1 MTVFKSPIPDENT
14 SDYTYSIQMQSNERI
29 FADGSPF
36 SQGSIVPAGTA
47 SAHPTLPPRVRQYS
61 AGNADRPDRQK
72 LSLLDG
78 KRQFIR
84 PKVGA
89 VATVSRPPVKKQFIG
104 PPALHGKDAPASV
117 IQIPLVQESE
127 PESPV
132 FLSDGQPLPFT
143 LASQA
148 ARIVAAPP
156 QLPLSPVVTQPQ
168 TQQPS
173 EVGTKKKQSLSRWRR
188 GKRTQQKQG
197 AKQKGK
203 KVRRKRLRRL
213 LIVVSILTIIV
224 VVFFSQGNGAA
235 GAWLADAMRTVLGP
249 TITARVESWYLGFSD
264 TTHNIQYQLGGQHV
278 NAPWSVGTLPPT
290 PVPPPTWS
298 TLKPMPLLHITPVV
312 SPAIAGEGI
321 WYPQEQAPAPY
332 NYLPLDAKG
341 FVRPDPSHPY
351 AIVTMLQFDMRF
363 INLHMVAGTS
373 EPGGTLGHNGSGVIP
388 SADQQ
393 GNALLAA
400 FNGGFKY
407 ADGQYGMMTNSV
419 VYVPPQNGVATIAV
433 TKEGKIILGAW
444 GTDPRFTSANHDLL
458 AWRQNASLLINNGV
472 INPLTSDGS
481 AWGGTILNSA
491 YTWRSGLGITANG
504 TLIYA
509 AGDYLTALTLG
520 QAMKAAGVVMAMQT
534 DINPYWVRAF
544 LYSRNSGSAYNIIK
558 LNPAMQGSGTE
569 YLYGNQRDFFYL
581 TRYSPPPPPQ
591 PAHARET
598 YPQ

>member
-1 MTVFKSPIPDENT
+1 MTVFKKPFLDGKT
-14 SDYTYSIQMQSNERI
+14 SEHT
-29 FADGSPF
+29 
-36 SQGSIVPAGTA
+36 GTA
-47 SAHPTLPPRVRQYS
+47 NAQAYENMSPAMQPPHQL
-61 AGNADRPDRQK
+61 N
-72 LSLLDG
+72 G

-84 PKVGA
+84 P
-89 VATVSRPPVKKQFIG
+89 TVTNQQSRPPLAPIAPVSQLPVKKQFIG
-104 PPALHGKDAPASV
+104 PVVASGKTPS
-117 IQIPLVQESE
+117 
-127 PESPV
+127 
-132 FLSDGQPLPFT
+132 LPYRRT
-143 LASQA
+143 AQTG
-148 ARIVAAPP
+148 RIVLAPRQRSLSPTSAPVVVPP
-156 QLPLSPVVTQPQ
+156 QSQRLQAVRTEEKLS
-168 TQQPS
+168 
-173 EVGTKKKQSLSRWRR
+173 LNLWRR
-188 GKRTQQKQG
+188 GKRR
-197 AKQKGK
+197 QKGK
-203 KVRRKRLRRL
+203 KSRGKRLRRL
-213 LIVVSILTIIV
+213 LIVVSLLTIFA
-224 VVFFSQGNGAA
+224 VVFFSQGNGAG
-235 GAWLADAMRTVLGP
+235 GAWLADTMRAVLGP
-249 TITARVESWYLGFSD
+249 TITAQVESWYLGLSD

-290 PVPPPTWS
+290 SVPPPTWS
-298 TLKPMPLLHITPVV
+298 TLKPMPLTRMTPIV

-341 FVRPDPSHPY
+341 FIRPDPTHPY

-363 INLHMVAGTS
+363 INLHMVAGTV
-373 EPGGTLGHNGSGVIP
+373 EPGGSLNHTGPGVIP
-388 SADQQ
+388 AADQQ
-393 GNALLAA
+393 SNALLAA

-407 ADGQYGMMTNSV
+407 ADGQYGMMTNGV

-444 GTDPRFTSANHDLL
+444 GTDPRLTSTNHDLL
-458 AWRQNASLLINNGV
+458 AWRQNAALLINNSV

-509 AGDYLTALTLG
+509 GGDYLTALTLG
-520 QAMKAAGVVMAMQT
+520 QALKAAGAVMAMQT

-544 LYSRNSGSAYNIIK
+544 LYSRNSGGAYTISK
-558 LNPAMQGSGTE
+558 LNPAMQGTGTE

>member
-1 MTVFKSPIPDENT
+1 MTVFKKPFLDEKT
-14 SDYTYSIQMQSNERI
+14 SEHTGTANMQSYEGRL
-29 FADGSPF
+29 
-36 SQGSIVPAGTA
+36 PA
-47 SAHPTLPPRVRQYS
+47 
-61 AGNADRPDRQK
+61 RPLHQ
-72 LSLLDG
+72 LNG

-84 PKVGA
+84 P
-89 VATVSRPPVKKQFIG
+89 TVTNQQFRPPLAPIAPVSQLPVKKQFIG
-104 PPALHGKDAPASV
+104 PVVASGKTPS
-117 IQIPLVQESE
+117 
-127 PESPV
+127 
-132 FLSDGQPLPFT
+132 LPFT
-143 LASQA
+143 RTAQTG
-148 ARIVAAPP
+148 RIVLAPRQRSLSPTSAPVVVPP
-156 QLPLSPVVTQPQ
+156 QSQRLQAVRTEEKLS
-168 TQQPS
+168 
-173 EVGTKKKQSLSRWRR
+173 LNLWRR
-188 GKRTQQKQG
+188 GKRRQ
-197 AKQKGK
+197 QKGK
-203 KVRRKRLRRL
+203 KSRRKRLRRL
-213 LIVVSILTIIV
+213 LIVVSLLTIFA
-224 VVFFSQGNGAA
+224 VVFFSQGNGAG
-235 GAWLADAMRTVLGP
+235 GAWLADTMRAVLGP
-249 TITARVESWYLGFSD
+249 TITAQVESWYLGLSD

-298 TLKPMPLLHITPVV
+298 TLKPMPLTRMTPIV

-341 FVRPDPSHPY
+341 FIRPDPTHPY

-363 INLHMVAGTS
+363 INLHMVAGTV
-373 EPGGTLGHNGSGVIP
+373 EPGGSLNHTGPGVIP
-388 SADQQ
+388 AADQQ
-393 GNALLAA
+393 SNALLAA

-407 ADGQYGMMTNSV
+407 ADGQYGMMTNGV

-444 GTDPRFTSANHDLL
+444 GTDPRLTSTNHDLV
-458 AWRQNASLLINNGV
+458 AWRQNAALLINNGV

-491 YTWRSGLGITANG
+491 YTWRSGLGITTDG

-509 AGDYLTALTLG
+509 GGDYLTALTLG
-520 QAMKAAGVVMAMQT
+520 QALKAAGAVMAMQT

-544 LYSRNSGSAYNIIK
+544 LYSRNSGGAYNISK
-558 LNPAMQGSGTE
+558 LNPAMQGTGTE